1 MNRWGM
7 SRECDCG
14 RTLDGGE
21 LCPECDAEEINWQLN
36 MLEDEKHDDCETDS

>member
-14 RTLDGGE
+14 LTLDGGE
-21 LCPECDAEEINWQLN
+21 LCPDCDIDEIHFQLN
-36 MLEDEKHDDCETDS
+36 MIEDEHDDCETNS

>member
-7 SRECDCG
+7 SRECGCG

-21 LCPECDAEEINWQLN
+21 LCPDCDEEEINRQLN
-36 MLEDEKHDDCETDS
+36 NLEDERHDDCETNS